1 MAQHDDGEVY
11 NPPRL
16 RHTDRHCKNEE
27 RLVMSLLA
35 FLDYAGVA
43 VFAATGALAASRKQL
58 DFIGFMFFAAA
69 TGIGGGTLRDLVLGR
84 APVFWVVNPTYILVC
99 VGVAA
104 LVYFTAHLFESRYR
118 LLIWLDA
125 VGLSAYCVMGAA
137 KGLAATGSPTVAIV
151 TGTMTATFGG
161 VLRDILAG
169 EPSVLLRPEIY
180 ISCALAGACVFTG
193 VHFLG
198 APLIVS
204 SAAGVLTALG
214 IRSGALIFGWT
225 FPPYRSRPGRPPE
238 DVM

>member
-1 MAQHDDGEVY
+1 M
-11 NPPRL
+11 
-16 RHTDRHCKNEE
+16 T
-27 RLVMSLLA
+27 LLA

-58 DFIGFMFFAAA
+58 DLIGFLFFAAV

-84 APVFWVVNPTYILVC
+84 SPVFWVVNPTYILVC
-99 VGVAA
+99 VVIAA
-104 LVYFTAHLFESRYR
+104 LVYLTAHLLESRYR

-125 VGLSAYCVMGAA
+125 IGLSAYCVMGAA
-137 KGLAATGSPTVAIV
+137 KGLAVSGSPTVAIV

-169 EPSVLLRPEIY
+169 EPSVLLRPEVY
-180 ISCALAGACVFTG
+180 ISCALAGACVFTA
-193 VHFLG
+193 VHALG
-198 APLIVS
+198 LPILVA
-204 SAAGVLTALG
+204 SAAGVLTAFA

-225 FPPYRSRPGRPPE
+225 FPRYHARPGRPPE